1 MPTNSFL
8 IKKTELTEAIE
19 FGAFHRFDL
28 EPDDV
33 IYHYTSLDAFM
44 QIMESDVFH
53 ATEYHYLND
62 MDEMQFVD
70 NVLMEVLHE
79 EFKDASN
86 PRMFYEYVMDAMQ
99 AMKLKV
105 ESLENSYYVISFSA
119 SRDNLT
125 LWSEFA
131 HYGCNLG
138 IKPFDFLASID
149 KKAVYSGY
157 VFYTRLE
164 QKNVIR
170 HAIVEV
176 FEHYFEKPY
185 LEMGSLSAYLDQMT
199 EDELAYV
206 AASVVELA
214 YYYGMAMKDEL
225 YAAENEY
232 RIVFSGKDEDVRYRR
247 RDNLLIPYIER
258 QADMSRNFPALSS
271 VTLAPLGKGY
281 MQVRSV
287 EQFLQN
293 MKLEDKKIYESKLNL
308 RY

>member
-1 MPTNSFL
+1 
-8 IKKTELTEAIE
+8 
-19 FGAFHRFDL
+19 
-28 EPDDV
+28 
-33 IYHYTSLDAFM
+33 
-44 QIMESDVFH
+44 
-53 ATEYHYLND
+53 
-62 MDEMQFVD
+62 
-70 NVLMEVLHE
+70 
-79 EFKDASN
+79 
-86 PRMFYEYVMDAMQ
+86 
-99 AMKLKV
+99 
-105 ESLENSYYVISFSA
+105 
-119 SRDNLT
+119 
-125 LWSEFA
+125 
-131 HYGCNLG
+131 
-138 IKPFDFLASID
+138 
-149 KKAVYSGY
+149 VYSGY

-199 EDELAYV
+199 EDELVYV

-247 RDNLLIPYIER
+247 RGNLLIPYIEIPV
-258 QADMSRNFPALSS
+258 DMSHNFPALSS
-271 VTLAPLGKGY
+271 VTLSPLGKGY

-293 MKLEDKKIYESKLNL
+293 MKLEDKKIYESRLSL